1 MNYLILLL
9 VAVVGYLIGAIPNAL
24 IIGKHFFHKD
34 IREYGSH
41 NLGGTNAGRV
51 LGKKAGV
58 LVIALDVLKM
68 VAVILVSYLILYLF
82 DISDKN
88 IYLVVSGVL
97 GAVGHCYPVYCGF
110 KGGKA
115 VSVIVGFLLITNPI
129 LLLIWGACFFLTL
142 YLKRM
147 VSLASILSSV
157 IVSIVSFIPIWSN
170 LMIPLMS
177 YDVVYAI
184 GVTLTTLLLIIRH
197 IPNIKRLINHTE
209 SKIKWMGKIKE
220 EK

>member
-9 VAVVGYLIGAIPNAL
+9 VAVLGYLIGSIPSAL

-51 LGKKAGV
+51 LGKKAGII
-58 LVIALDVLKM
+58 VIMLDILKM
-68 VAVILVSYLILYLF
+68 VAVVLISYLICFLF
-82 DISDKN
+82 DIKDTN
-88 IYLVVSGVL
+88 IYVIVAGLM
-97 GAVGHCYPVYCGF
+97 GAVGHCYPIYCGF
-110 KGGKA
+110 RGGKA

-129 LLLIWGACFFLTL
+129 LLLIWGAIFFLTL

-147 VSLASILSSV
+147 VSLASIVS
-157 IVSIVSFIPIWSN
+157 SIVISIISFIPIWSN
-170 LMIPLMS
+170 LMIPLIS
-177 YDVVYAI
+177 YDIYYPI
-184 GVTLTTLLLIIRH
+184 GVTLASLLLVIRH

-209 SKIKWMGKIKE
+209 SKIKWMDKK
-220 EK
+220 